1 MNNNMNPID
10 IILNDNYIIET
21 FDKISSLENSEP
33 NEYGVAHHGLIH
45 SINVSKTIEYIMN
58 KLNYSYDYII
68 AGRVSAIMHDLGCIN
83 GKSDHASRSHEIA
96 KKYLKK
102 LDIKYKK
109 EILNAILNHSNCTNA
124 SGDLDIIL
132 FLADKLDIAKDRVGP
147 GGYDFI
153 GMRQLQYIEKIIIYI
168 ENQVLTVEFLTSS
181 ALNFE
186 ELNNFYF
193 IDKVFDSIKKF
204 SNKFSLSYKIIINKK
219 VWNRGIE
226 K

>member
-1 MNNNMNPID
+1 
-10 IILNDNYIIET
+10 
-21 FDKISSLENSEP
+21 
-33 NEYGVAHHGLIH
+33 
-45 SINVSKTIEYIMN
+45 
-58 KLNYSYDYII
+58 
-68 AGRVSAIMHDLGCIN
+68 
-83 GKSDHASRSHEIA
+83 
-96 KKYLKK
+96 
-102 LDIKYKK
+102 
-109 EILNAILNHSNCTNA
+109 
-124 SGDLDIIL
+124 
-132 FLADKLDIAKDRVGP
+132 
-147 GGYDFI
+147 
-153 GMRQLQYIEKIIIYI
+153 MRQLQYIEKIIIYI